1 METTAKLR
9 YLRMSPRKVRLVV
22 DAIRGVSVEQALV
35 RLKFSDKRAAHPVAK
50 LLNSA
55 IANAEHNQDLKRDN
69 LLIKEIKVDE
79 GPVLKRWRSR
89 AFGRAAGIQKRTSH
103 ISIILSEIKPSK
115 EKAGKKQ
122 EAKKGQD
129 VKIVRSLDEIKDTGK
144 DKIKGKKGASSD
156 LKDGLTQQEKSH
168 FEKSKGPQSTKR
180 RFFSRKSG

>member
-22 DAIRGVSVEQALV
+22 DAIRGVSVEQALA
-35 RLKFSDKRAAHPVAK
+35 RLKFSDKRAVQPVAK

-103 ISIILSEIKPSK
+103 ISIVLSEIKPSK
-115 EKAGKKQ
+115 EKADK
-122 EAKKGQD
+122 KKGAAKSQE
-129 VKIVRSLDEIKDTGK
+129 VKIVRSLDEIKDVSQGK
-144 DKIKGKKGASSD
+144 TKGEKEAGSD
-156 LKDGLTQQEKSH
+156 LKDGLVQQEKFHS
-168 FEKSKGPQSTKR
+168 EKPKGPQSAKR